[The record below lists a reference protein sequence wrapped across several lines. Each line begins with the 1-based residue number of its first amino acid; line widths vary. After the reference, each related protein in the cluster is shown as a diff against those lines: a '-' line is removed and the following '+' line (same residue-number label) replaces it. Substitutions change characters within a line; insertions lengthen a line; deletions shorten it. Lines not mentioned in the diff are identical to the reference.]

1 MPRSLHRRAPGW
13 LGLLGVLATSL
24 GAMGCPGTLDPSLL
38 TGGGGTTGGP
48 GTAGTNGGA
57 GTGGTGVNCAG
68 DLDGATIVMTTC
80 TPGCH
85 DSAGGILSAGLNLTV
100 DAAIGS
106 RLVGV
111 NSPGN
116 AGESSV
122 CAGFGPYL
130 KPNSNPAAGLLIDK
144 ISLPSGN
151 PAVCPGGSQMPFGLS
166 PLAPA
171 QQACVEQWAETLI
184 MAAAAQ

>member
-1 MPRSLHRRAPGW
+1 MPRSLDRRAPGW

-38 TGGGGTTGGP
+38 GSGTGGSSGTGG
-48 GTAGTNGGA
+48 A
-57 GTGGTGVNCAG
+57 GGTGVNCAG

-80 TPGCH
+80 MPACH
-85 DSAGGILSAGLNLTV
+85 LSGGFLSAGLDLTV
-100 DAAIGS
+100 DATIGL

-116 AGESSV
+116 TGESSV

-144 ISLPSGN
+144 ISLPTGN
-151 PAVCPGGSQMPFGLS
+151 PAVCPGGAQMPFGLK

-171 QQACVEQWAETLI
+171 QQACIEQWAEGLI
-184 MAAAAQ
+184 TAAQ